1 MKRVVVIVIALL
13 LSMLGREEKTA
24 WAMETYTEEIDVTE
38 VQAVMEEI
46 LEDASFDFK
55 KAMQAVL
62 EGEEIITPERMLTA
76 VTDTVRRS
84 FIEEKEGLA
93 RILVI
98 AVAGAVF
105 VNFSNVFKS
114 SSVAE
119 VSFFV
124 TYLLLFSAMST
135 SFFRISRTAMEA
147 LSGLLEF
154 MKVLLPSYF
163 MAVTFATGSA
173 VSFAFYEVAMMLIWV
188 GEYILVNLVLPLI
201 HIYFVVSLVNYISK
215 EDFLS
220 KTADLLETLIHWITK
235 SILGMTVGYN
245 VVQGMMAPVADYMKR
260 SVVLKTARLL
270 PGIGNAIG
278 SVAESVFGA
287 GILVKNAM
295 GTVGIMVIICIMAV
309 PFIKIGSYCLLYKL
323 GTAVIQ
329 PISDKRI
336 LECLEGTGKGAALL
350 LYVTF
355 AGAAMFLLTIAIIMA
370 STNHLLA

>member
-1 MKRVVVIVIALL
+1 MKKMGILVLL
-13 LSMLGREEKTA
+13 LLLLGMEGKAA

-38 VQAVMEEI
+38 IQAIMEEI
-46 LEDASFDFK
+46 LEESSFDFRETMK
-55 KAMQAVL
+55 RVL
-62 EGEEIITPERMLTA
+62 EGEEILTPERILKA
-76 VTDTVRRS
+76 LADTLRQA
-84 FIEEKEGLA
+84 FLEEKKGLV
-93 RILVI
+93 RVLVI
-98 AVAGAVF
+98 AVAGAMV

-124 TYLLLFSAMST
+124 IYLLLFSAMST
-135 SFFRISRTAMEA
+135 SFYRISQTALEA
-147 LSGLLEF
+147 LGGLLEF

-173 VSFAFYEVAMMLIWV
+173 VSSAFYEVAMMLIWV
-188 GEYILVNLVLPLI
+188 AEYILVKLVLPLI

-220 KTADLLETLIHWITK
+220 KTAELLETLIRWTTK
-235 SILGMTVGYN
+235 SILGVTVGYN
-245 VVQGMMAPVADYMKR
+245 AVQGMIAPVADNMRR

-287 GILVKNAM
+287 GVLVKNAM
-295 GTVGIMVIICIMAV
+295 GTVGIVVIMAIMAV

-323 GTAVIQ
+323 GAALIQ

-336 LECLEGTGKGAALL
+336 LECLEGAGKGAVLL